1 MKKKYIILPILI
13 LGLWFLFDINQ
24 SLAYQGDPNILGPN
38 CTSEKHN
45 IILNAIKNKDY
56 NTWKNLMEGKGITK
70 KITEQNFNRFTEM
83 VQLRLNG
90 KIEEANKIKTELGL
104 GIKNGIGFK
113 KGQR

>member
-1 MKKKYIILPILI
+1 M
-13 LGLWFLFDINQ
+13 GN
-24 SLAYQGDPNILGPN
+24 
-38 CTSEKHN
+38 
-45 IILNAIKNKDY
+45 
-56 NTWKNLMEGKGITK
+56 KGITR

-113 KGQR
+113 RGQR